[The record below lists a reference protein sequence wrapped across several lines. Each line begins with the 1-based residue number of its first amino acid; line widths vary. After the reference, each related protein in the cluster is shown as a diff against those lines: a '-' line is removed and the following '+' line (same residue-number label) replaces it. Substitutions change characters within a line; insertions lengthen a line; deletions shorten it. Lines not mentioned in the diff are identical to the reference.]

1 MDPSLFILD
10 GGLSTELEASGFQ
23 LQGDPLWSARLLQT
37 NPQAIK
43 DVHYRFLQSGSDV
56 ITTATY
62 QASIEGFVKYL
73 GLRPEEAQQM
83 MMSGVQLAKE
93 TVREFMSHSPESED
107 RKEPLVAGSVG
118 PYGAFL
124 HDGSEYTGAYEEK
137 MTLEELKDWHRPQI
151 QCLVKAGA
159 DLVAMETIPGLKEAE
174 ALVEVL
180 KEFPETKAWLSFSCK
195 DIHNI
200 SSGRR
205 FSEAVQVAC
214 RSTQLV
220 AVGVNCCPASLVKP
234 LLESAKPHKKAEL
247 SWVVY
252 PNSGERWDPKTGW
265 ITEKQTSFAK
275 LSLDW
280 KEQGALW
287 IGGCCRV
294 SPADITALKQ
304 QLHV

>member
-1 MDPSLFILD
+1 MDPSPFILD
-10 GGLSTELEASGFQ
+10 GGLATELEASGFQ
-23 LQGDPLWSARLLQT
+23 LQGDPLWSARILHS

-43 DVHYRFLQSGSDV
+43 DVHYRYLQSGSDV

-73 GLRPEEAQQM
+73 DLRPEEAQQM
-83 MMSGVQLAKE
+83 IMSGVQLAKE
-93 TVREFMSHSPESED
+93 TVREFMSHSTVSD
-107 RKEPLVAGSVG
+107 RREPVVAGSVG

-124 HDGSEYTGAYEEK
+124 HDGSEYTGAYEDK
-137 MTLEELKDWHRPQI
+137 MTVEELKDWHRPQI

-159 DLVAMETIPGLKEAE
+159 DLVAMETIPSLKEAE

-180 KEFPETKAWLSFSCK
+180 REFPEAKAWFSFSCK
-195 DIHNI
+195 DIQNI

-214 RSTQLV
+214 RSSQLV
-220 AVGVNCCPASLVKP
+220 AVGLNCCPALLVKP
-234 LLESAKPHKKAEL
+234 LLDSAKSHKKADL

-252 PNSGERWDPKTGW
+252 PNSGEEWDPKTGW
-265 ITEKQTSFAK
+265 KTKKRTSFAK

-294 SPADITALKQ
+294 GPADITELKE

>member
-1 MDPSLFILD
+1 METSPFILD
-10 GGLSTELEASGFQ
+10 GGLATELEASGFR
-23 LQGDPLWSARLLQT
+23 LQGDPLWSARILHT

-43 DVHYRFLQSGSDV
+43 DVHFRFLKSGSDV

-73 GLRPEEAQQM
+73 GVRPEEAQQM
-83 MMSGVQLAKE
+83 IISGVQLAKE
-93 TVREFMSHSPESED
+93 TVREFLSHSPISD
-107 RKEPLVAGSVG
+107 RREPVVAGSVG

-124 HDGSEYTGAYEEK
+124 HDGSEYTGAYEDK
-137 MTLEELKDWHRPQI
+137 MTMEELKDWHRPQI

-180 KEFPETKAWLSFSCK
+180 REFPEAKAWLSFSCK
-195 DIHNI
+195 DFQNI

-214 RSTQLV
+214 RSSQLV
-220 AVGVNCCPASLVKP
+220 AVGVNCCPAPLVKP
-234 LLESAKPHKKAEL
+234 LLESAKSHKKADL

-252 PNSGERWDPKTGW
+252 PNSGEGWDPKTGW
-265 ITEKQTSFAK
+265 KNEKRTSFAK

-294 SPADITALKQ
+294 GPADITELKQ
-304 QLHV
+304 QHDII